1 MKRMGTGLML
11 VLLVGCSGSPAYKN
25 AILQTAKAL
34 RAMPEYVI
42 GNGDDITVNVL
53 GHEEFQFTGLV
64 RPDGKISFPGHGD
77 VVASGKTTE
86 KLRSDLKRLFQKSL
100 SLRDPRVYVT
110 VNSFASKSVTVLGEV
125 RVPGRFPYR
134 GQMRVADLLGST
146 LGFTIYSSPNR
157 TLLFR
162 EIDGNVKIYQIRLR
176 DFLRKGDF
184 STNFYV
190 RPGDIVFVPRSGY
203 RRVADSIRVGS
214 DPLRAILE
222 TVGIGGRTT
231 QYFVGGGFGI

>member
-11 VLLVGCSGSPAYKN
+11 ALLVGCSGSQAYHN
-25 AILQTAKAL
+25 AILQKAKAL

-42 GNGDDITVNVL
+42 GNGDDITINVL
-53 GHEEFQFTGLV
+53 GHDEFAFSGLV

-77 VVASGKTTE
+77 VTVSGKTPQS
-86 KLRSDLKRLFQKSL
+86 LRTHLKGLFKKSL

-110 VNSFASKSVTVLGEV
+110 VNTFASKNVTVLGEV
-125 RVPGRFPYR
+125 RVPGRFPYH
-134 GQMRVADLLGST
+134 GQMRVTDLLGAT

-162 EIDGNVKIYQIRLR
+162 EVDGNVKIYQIRLN

-203 RRVADSIRVGS
+203 RRVADGIRVGS
-214 DPLRAILE
+214 DPFKAVLE
-222 TVGIGGRTT
+222 TVGIGANTT
-231 QYFVGGGFGI
+231 SYFVPGAGR